1 MEDAHVANGK
11 FNSNDNE
18 ALFGVFDGHGGREVA
33 VFSNKHYEN
42 ILQKEFKGTKDVKE
56 GLRVSFLNVDV
67 ELKTP
72 SGQNELGDLR
82 REKPPKKPAL
92 LNILSDDREKKED
105 EQTNEEMMLDSIGC
119 TSNVIYINK
128 DMKKIFVAN
137 AGDSRCVMGKDG
149 QAVEM
154 SIDHKPES

>member
-1 MEDAHVANGK
+1 MANAK
-11 FNSNDNE
+11 FNSNENE

-33 VFSNKHYEN
+33 VFSNKHYEE
-42 ILQKEFKGTKDVKE
+42 ILLKEFKNKDNDVKE

-72 SGQNELGDLR
+72 NGQNELGDLR

-105 EQTNEEMMLDSIGC
+105 E
-119 TSNVIYINK
+119 
-128 DMKKIFVAN
+128 
-137 AGDSRCVMGKDG
+137 
-149 QAVEM
+149 
-154 SIDHKPES
+154 